1 MTERYPLAII
11 GAGPA
16 GLAAAALAAGQGLEL
31 ALFDEQL
38 APGGQIYRG
47 IESVPEGRAA
57 VLGGEYDRGL
67 ALVEAMRA
75 RGIRYFPE
83 CRVWSLEPGPDGL
96 ALGLEQ
102 RGQARVVQA
111 ERVLLANGAMERPLP
126 FPGWTLPG
134 VMNAGAGQIL
144 LKAEGLVPE
153 DGVVIAG
160 CGPLLWLLAWQY
172 LRCGVQVQA
181 ILDMAPPSNRLRALP
196 RLPRAL
202 LTHHYIAKGLG
213 YERDLKRAGVPILRG
228 VQGLRALGGERLEA
242 VGFRR
247 GRQQRQLEC
256 GLLLVHFGLVPNTHL
271 SRAAGC
277 NHGWDRAQ
285 QCWRPRSD
293 QWGRSSV
300 EGLLL
305 AGDGAGI
312 FGARSAEHA
321 GRLAACEALHSL
333 GLVKR
338 AERDRLAAADRRWLR
353 ADRHVRPFLESLF
366 RLPERLLQVAD
377 DDTIVCRCEEVSAGQ
392 IRAAA
397 ADGHLDS
404 NQVKFLTRCGMGP
417 CQGRQCADA
426 VAQVLAAEL
435 GLPVSEAGH
444 YRVRP
449 PAKPL
454 SLGQLAALYPEA
466 TE

>member
-75 RGIRYFPE
+75 RGGRYFPE

-196 RLPRAL
+196 AGGGRFPPR
-202 LTHHYIAKGLG
+202 
-213 YERDLKRAGVPILRG
+213 P
-228 VQGLRALGGERLEA
+228 
-242 VGFRR
+242 
-247 GRQQRQLEC
+247 
-256 GLLLVHFGLVPNTHL
+256 P
-271 SRAAGC
+271 
-277 NHGWDRAQ
+277 
-285 QCWRPRSD
+285 
-293 QWGRSSV
+293 
-300 EGLLL
+300 
-305 AGDGAGI
+305 
-312 FGARSAEHA
+312 
-321 GRLAACEALHSL
+321 
-333 GLVKR
+333 
-338 AERDRLAAADRRWLR
+338 
-353 ADRHVRPFLESLF
+353 
-366 RLPERLLQVAD
+366 
-377 DDTIVCRCEEVSAGQ
+377 
-392 IRAAA
+392 AAA
-397 ADGHLDS
+397 ARMWTAVGSLRAGS
-404 NQVKFLTRCGMGP
+404 QYPPEP
-417 CQGRQCADA
+417 CRR
-426 VAQVLAAEL
+426 L
-435 GLPVSEAGH
+435 
-444 YRVRP
+444 
-449 PAKPL
+449 
-454 SLGQLAALYPEA
+454 
-466 TE
+466 